1 MTKIERQIINNQIAL
16 INYFQKSSITSGVEE
31 QIELFNVKKESEELL
46 RQDDEYRKQ
55 SKKINE
61 KNLHDQFTKGKRL
74 LDEYHKAKDKQTET
88 IGEIVDKEIKINE
101 KQNNGRY
108 IF

>member
-16 INYFQKSSITSGVEE
+16 INYFQKSFITSGVEE

-74 LDEYHKAKDKQTET
+74 LDEYHKAKDEQ
-88 IGEIVDKEIKINE
+88 DLKITKTLEEE
-101 KQNNGRY
+101 KPIQGRY
-108 IF
+108 VF

>member
-74 LDEYHKAKDKQTET
+74 LDEYHKAQDKQDLKITKTLEEDEKT
-88 IGEIVDKEIKINE
+88 I
-101 KQNNGRY
+101 QGRY
-108 IF
+108 VF